1 MQPRPRFARFLVS
14 LSSLLVLLSGANLRA
29 DPVIT
34 EFMASNTT
42 TLADEDGAFPDWIE
56 IFNPDA
62 TAVNLRGWYLTDDAR
77 DKKRWSFP
85 TVTLAPQAYLVVF
98 ASGKDRRDPAKRLH
112 TDFSLNA
119 DGEYLALIKP
129 DGVTAATEFAP
140 AFPEQRPNVSYGT
153 GLPGTGGTSATYYLQ
168 TPTPGATNTAVQ
180 NAPLTETV
188 KF

>member
-1 MQPRPRFARFLVS
+1 MLTSPRFAPFLVFV
-14 LSSLLVLLSGANLRA
+14 SSLLALLSVASLRA

-62 TAVNLRGWYLTDDAR
+62 TAVNLKGWYLTDDAR

-85 TVTLAPQAYLVVF
+85 AVTLAPQGYLVVF

-119 DGEYLALIKP
+119 DGEFLALIKP

-140 AFPEQRPNVSYGT
+140 AFPDQRTNVS
-153 GLPGTGGTSATYYLQ
+153 
-168 TPTPGATNTAVQ
+168 
-180 NAPLTETV
+180 
-188 KF
+188 